1 VSLNKSN
8 KLLLTKEW
16 AKDFFW
22 RRQSIYAFLLVCL
35 LFFIVIQLSTIPSG
49 FSESEKTYASSVQ
62 TISSIGENPLNL
74 PHKLASYVV
83 SNFTDNI
90 RGIRAVSIV
99 FFGISIVALYRILKR
114 WHSEK
119 IALFATSMFALNA
132 CALAIGRLGTP
143 IVLILTWSII
153 ISILMWL
160 QHGNSKRVA
169 PFSLLV
175 VSTALLYIPG
185 APYFFILL
193 IFMFGKK
200 LLSTASKLSNKTI
213 ILAAISS
220 LLVFSPLI
228 LSFYNNPSLIKEW
241 LLLPKNIEWS
251 SVINNILQVPSAYI
265 YKAPAD
271 PIFNV
276 GSLPVLDVA
285 AGGLFLI
292 GMYAYQKN
300 AKLER
305 TKIMLLTAFLGILL
319 GALGQVTI
327 GIFLIMPYVYSVIAA
342 GISYVLDEWY
352 GVFPRNPFARSFG
365 LLLVTIVVLISVYYQ
380 ATRFFV
386 VWPQTPETRQT
397 YNQSGLIQ

>member
-1 VSLNKSN
+1 
-8 KLLLTKEW
+8 
-16 AKDFFW
+16 
-22 RRQSIYAFLLVCL
+22 
-35 LFFIVIQLSTIPSG
+35 
-49 FSESEKTYASSVQ
+49 
-62 TISSIGENPLNL
+62 
-74 PHKLASYVV
+74 
-83 SNFTDNI
+83 
-90 RGIRAVSIV
+90 
-99 FFGISIVALYRILKR
+99 
-114 WHSEK
+114 
-119 IALFATSMFALNA
+119 
-132 CALAIGRLGTP
+132 
-143 IVLILTWSII
+143 
-153 ISILMWL
+153 
-160 QHGNSKRVA
+160 
-169 PFSLLV
+169 
-175 VSTALLYIPG
+175 
-185 APYFFILL
+185 
-193 IFMFGKK
+193 
-200 LLSTASKLSNKTI
+200 
-213 ILAAISS
+213 
-220 LLVFSPLI
+220 
-228 LSFYNNPSLIKEW
+228 
-241 LLLPKNIEWS
+241 
-251 SVINNILQVPSAYI
+251 
-265 YKAPAD
+265 
-271 PIFNV
+271 V

>member
-1 VSLNKSN
+1 
-8 KLLLTKEW
+8 
-16 AKDFFW
+16 
-22 RRQSIYAFLLVCL
+22 
-35 LFFIVIQLSTIPSG
+35 
-49 FSESEKTYASSVQ
+49 
-62 TISSIGENPLNL
+62 
-74 PHKLASYVV
+74 
-83 SNFTDNI
+83 
-90 RGIRAVSIV
+90 
-99 FFGISIVALYRILKR
+99 
-114 WHSEK
+114 
-119 IALFATSMFALNA
+119 
-132 CALAIGRLGTP
+132 
-143 IVLILTWSII
+143 
-153 ISILMWL
+153 
-160 QHGNSKRVA
+160 
-169 PFSLLV
+169 
-175 VSTALLYIPG
+175 
-185 APYFFILL
+185 
-193 IFMFGKK
+193 MFGKK

-220 LLVFSPLI
+220 LFVFSPLI

-241 LLLPKNIEWS
+241 LLLPTNIEWS
-251 SVINNILQVPSAYI
+251 SILNNFLQVPSAYI

-305 TKIMLLTAFLGILL
+305 TKIMILTAFLGILL

-380 ATRFFV
+380 TTRFFV